1 MTNARRNAIRKSRVA
16 AMKEW
21 VRAESAPIKD
31 PDVLFHCIASAVMA
45 LGLPESDAI
54 WFYKQMQR
62 DGWKFCGVP
71 VLDPQDLV
79 QNFYQ
84 AKHFLSQRIVA

>member
-1 MTNARRNAIRKSRVA
+1 
-16 AMKEW
+16 MKEW
-21 VRAESAPIKD
+21 VRAQAAPVKD
-31 PDVLFHCIASAVMA
+31 PDVMYQAVHDSVTA
-45 LGLPESDAI
+45 LGLPETDAI
-54 WFYKQMQR
+54 WFYQQMQR

-71 VLDPQDLV
+71 VLDPRDLV